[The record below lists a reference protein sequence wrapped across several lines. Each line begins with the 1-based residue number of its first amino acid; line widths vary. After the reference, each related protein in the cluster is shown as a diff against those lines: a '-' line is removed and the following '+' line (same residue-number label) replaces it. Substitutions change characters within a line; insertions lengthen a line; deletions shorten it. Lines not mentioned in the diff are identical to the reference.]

1 MNCANLLLQKD
12 TLKFL
17 WQLWFPIIWL
27 VDDLIVQQ
35 HEVLNSGNSF
45 YPIVLQELLEMLFDT
60 ENFPTTSK
68 PIPASSGDNFDI
80 IWANVTQYIGIDIF
94 YYQVQSFIQTNLIYF
109 DLIISPKYLLIV

>member
-17 WQLWFPIIWL
+17 WQFWFPIIWL

-80 IWANVTQYIGIDIF
+80 IRANVTQYIGIDIF
-94 YYQVQSFIQTNLIYF
+94 YYQVQSFYSNKLNIFWF
-109 DLIISPKYLLIV
+109 DYQS